1 MDAGFLLSGS
11 LDYAMLVL
19 AVAGLWSAAVLYL
32 RRRGRFHP
40 LMYVCVGIVTAG
52 LIAGAWWVDHAE
64 QIQRR
69 MIETQVQGLVPTY
82 AIELRRLGHHAIDL
96 DTEPDDPTYLSLI
109 EAQTQWLSVNPAIA
123 DIYTFRRLGDR
134 DLRFIV
140 DSETDYDGDGV
151 YRGDQESRTPIGE
164 AWEGEVAFE
173 PIERIEGGA
182 AVAFDR
188 DVYTD
193 RWGTWV
199 SAYAPI
205 RSPDGDIDALVGVDF
220 PADRWIEQLER
231 ARLSVIF
238 RLFAIAAVVIGAST
252 LLAAW
257 RNDLQVER
265 LVARQLADA
274 NDLHAQATEQ
284 ALQAEAMKSQFLAN
298 MSHEIRTPMNGI
310 IGMGEL
316 MLQTDLDSEQLQYQ
330 TLAMDSARTLMH
342 LLNDV
347 LDYSKIEAGRLDLES
362 LPIDLDSLAGGVMR
376 TFGRQAAG
384 KGLELIVR
392 LGEPIDGLS
401 TQPSTWRTGD
411 PTRLRQVLLNLV
423 SNAIKFT
430 EAGEVELSVSIRG
443 ETNRVRFAV
452 RDTGCGIAESNQAKV
467 FETFTQEDAST
478 TRRHGGTGLGLA
490 ICQKLVDM
498 MGGRLTLQSEVGVGS
513 TFSFELPM
521 PPAEPPNGA
530 LDDETLV
537 NRLAEK
543 RLTILAVDDN
553 TTNLRLIEGYLRR
566 TDVDLRIFRDGI
578 EAVESLRHADNVDVI
593 LMDAMMPGID
603 GFETTRQ
610 MKAVCQTKTRFVLLS
625 SMDAMRSPDTAGDA
639 GGEVTLSSFDRL
651 LLKPITRS
659 QLLGCIAELC
669 LETDGA
675 TRPLSADDVS
685 AVRPEADGETIAT
698 ARRVMLVEDN
708 PINRSVA
715 QSMLEKRGHKVYAF
729 ERGDRAV
736 QAIDRWSQA
745 DQIVDIVLMD
755 LQMPG
760 MNGFECARHI
770 RGRHDAFAEV
780 PIFALTAQAFGE
792 DREAVLEAGMN
803 GHLPK
808 PFDRSELFAHIESS
822 PQRNGSDPIDH
833 RDPIMD
839 PREPDP
845 MVDAGMQSGEQPSVV
860 DLAASRSDQPIDS
873 KPSSN
878 LHLSASQKPVDEAPG
893 ESAATEP
900 VQLDW
905 AVVRRNIGDDPAT
918 LETMRTM
925 FDSESGRQ
933 WTALSEAVE
942 QRIPVVAREAAH
954 TLKGTVSLFGHEPAR
969 ELCRRI
975 ETLAGEKDWER
986 CRQCVSEL
994 RGKLRELST
1003 ALHSLTETAND
1014 SPPTSS

>member
-1 MDAGFLLSGS
+1 
-11 LDYAMLVL
+11 MLVM
-19 AVAGLWSAAVLYL
+19 AIAGLWLAAVVYL
-32 RRRGRFHP
+32 RRRGRFHA
-40 LMYVCVGIVTAG
+40 LMYGCLAIVAAG
-52 LIAGAWWVDHAE
+52 LLAGWWWVDHGE
-64 QIQRR
+64 RVQRR

-96 DTEPDDPTYLSLI
+96 GTEPDDPTYLSLI
-109 EAQTQWLSVNPAIA
+109 DAQTQWLAVNPAIA
-123 DIYTFRRLGDR
+123 DIYTFRRFGD
-134 DLRFIV
+134 DELRFIV
-140 DSETDYDGDGV
+140 DSETDYDADGV
-151 YRGDQESRTPIGE
+151 YRGDREARTPIGE
-164 AWEGEVAFE
+164 AWEGDVAFE
-173 PIERIEGGA
+173 PIDKIEAGA

-205 RSPDGDIDALVGVDF
+205 RLPDGGFDAFVGVDF

-238 RLFAIAAVVIGAST
+238 RIFAIAAVMIGAST

-274 NDLHAQATEQ
+274 NDLQTRATEQ

-316 MLQTDLDSEQLQYQ
+316 MLQTDLDAEQFQYQ

-362 LPIDLDSLAGGVMR
+362 LPVDLDALAGGVMR
-376 TFGRQAAG
+376 TFGRQAAS

-392 LGEPIDGLS
+392 LSDPPGSLEPGK
-401 TQPSTWRTGD
+401 STWRTGD

-430 EAGEVELSVSIRG
+430 EEGEVELAVSFPD
-443 ETNRVRFAV
+443 ETADPAAADRVRFAV
-452 RDTGCGIAESNQAKV
+452 RDTGCGIAESNQSKV

-490 ICQKLVDM
+490 ICRKLVGM
-498 MGGRLTLQSEVGVGS
+498 MGGQLTLESKLGVGS
-513 TFSFELPM
+513 TFFFDLPM
-521 PPAEPPNGA
+521 LPAEPPIGV
-530 LDDETLV
+530 LGDDTLV
-537 NRLAEK
+537 NRLAENP
-543 RLTILAVDDN
+543 LSIIAVDDN
-553 TTNLRLIEGYLRR
+553 ATNLRLIEGYLRR
-566 TDVDLRIFRDGI
+566 TDANLKLFRSGA
-578 EAVESLRHADNVDVI
+578 EAIESLQQNNDIDLV

-603 GFETTRQ
+603 GFETTGR
-610 MKAVCQTKTRFVLLS
+610 MKAVCDGKTRFVLLS
-625 SMDAMRSPDTAGDA
+625 SMDAARSQSKS
-639 GGEVTLSSFDRL
+639 GEDGSATTLSSFDRL

-669 LETDGA
+669 LQPTDA
-675 TRPLSADDVS
+675 IERPQGLDGSRMTVDVDPD
-685 AVRPEADGETIAT
+685 ATIAV
-698 ARRVMLVEDN
+698 RRVMLIEDN

-729 ERGDRAV
+729 ERADIAV
-736 QAIDRWSQA
+736 RAIDDWARSGRM
-745 DQIVDIVLMD
+745 VDIVLMD

-760 MNGFECARHI
+760 MNGFQCARHI
-770 RGRHDAFAEV
+770 RNRNDAFAEV
-780 PIFALTAQAFGE
+780 PIFALTAQAFGD

-808 PFDRSELFAHIESS
+808 PFDRSELFAHIETS
-822 PQRNGSDPIDH
+822 PLRSGSDPVAH
-833 RDPIMD
+833 RDPISP
-839 PREPDP
+839 PRQADP
-845 MVDAGMQSGEQPSVV
+845 MVDAAMQSGEHPSIV
-860 DLAASRSDQPIDS
+860 DLTATPSQETSGRHRTTSNEPSEADVPQNAAPI
-873 KPSSN
+873 PSP
-878 LHLSASQKPVDEAPG
+878 ASE
-893 ESAATEP
+893 TFR
-900 VQLDW
+900 LDRD
-905 AVVRRNIGDDPAT
+905 VIRRNIGDDPQT
-918 LETMRTM
+918 LATMRSM
-925 FDSESGRQ
+925 FDSESRRQ
-933 WTALSEAVE
+933 WQALSDAIEAKLDE
-942 QRIPVVAREAAH
+942 PTREAAH

-969 ELCRRI
+969 DLCRRI
-975 ETLAGEKDWER
+975 ETLAGEKDWDG
-986 CRQCVSEL
+986 CRRSSSEL
-994 RGKLRELST
+994 LENLRELST
-1003 ALHSLTETAND
+1003 ALHNLSETAND
-1014 SPPTSS
+1014 SPPPSS